1 MTEQWYTA
9 KCYYIAAHTGNEPP
23 HEPLR
28 EYRYLL
34 IRGLDETDA
43 MTKALALAEKRQH
56 SYRNQFGATV
66 RWKLEQVIDV
76 KEIFDFEIKDGL
88 EIYHEYLGNE

>member
-43 MTKALALAEKRQH
+43 MTKAQH
-56 SYRNQFGATV
+56 LPRN
-66 RWKLEQVIDV
+66 
-76 KEIFDFEIKDGL
+76 
-88 EIYHEYLGNE
+88 GNTHIAISLVQLFTGS